1 MRHETNANERGEP
14 KANPSTDQPL
24 QMTAAKTQTSLGRE
38 TSAGVTRAAASS
50 ANMIDQQL
58 QDAVEAERL
67 IDLELEELIRT
78 SGASVLDGMRKT
90 LDPEGSVL
98 SSIRSA
104 MAGISSL
111 SEKTTETATMAARVS
126 SKIRSLDVRQSRVR
140 EVLSRI
146 DTIDERKRSV
156 EGVKRALDAGDLG
169 AAVGCVSQFLD
180 SLPEEEKEEE
190 EGGSTDADAAA
201 EDDRRKPTTSS
212 SSSSRSRENE
222 SRQQRDAMEAYRK
235 QCEDMVRAA
244 VDDAIAK
251 DDMAS
256 VMTYCQMFG
265 PLKLQKEGV
274 RTLVGF
280 VTKKIR
286 ANAKEAYDA
295 LVDGFS
301 LTGAKVTYVD
311 ALTNV
316 LKDVAEGIDATLDA
330 MRDAFGPEFALEGV
344 HTLHGECDVW
354 GARVMARYM
363 DEKGLSKLVEAS
375 LVSTSPSA
383 SMARDTTAA
392 ARVEVSIL
400 MELLVICTRGEEYI
414 KYVLQAMAEA
424 ASPNA
429 LAPAMETTVRGG
441 PFGSSMREVL
451 SYYISLEEVY
461 VEESVTKAIE
471 IDQTVHGSLT
481 SSMVD
486 DSFYVLLSAGK
497 RALSTGRAPSAVAV
511 LNQINTV
518 LGTVY
523 KSSLMRKLQ
532 GCPSRLAACV
542 DGGSGSGGGAPRA
555 PAHQQPSSSSSST
568 SSKSHAHAY
577 AYAVVMNDVDLS
589 AVYVEKLRQQLEQ
602 VAHQVF
608 SPTPQDDDRIQMVLA
623 DLNKTSSEIRRL
635 ADQATEQLTTSL
647 MLKTRHTLEAFIS
660 ASYELSDAG
669 GGFEISDQWSALMLQ
684 SFGRTF
690 SWLQPMLTPDLMQR
704 VLASA
709 VDKIV
714 SRMEAAVAAKTFTQL
729 GGLQLDKDVRALV
742 IGLSELCET
751 SLRDKFARLGQ
762 LATVLS
768 VESAGEAADLIRDE
782 LLSLSALDVRSA
794 LMQRVDLSQSAVL
807 SLQV

>member
-1 MRHETNANERGEP
+1 
-14 KANPSTDQPL
+14 
-24 QMTAAKTQTSLGRE
+24 MTAAKTQAQTSLGRE

-111 SEKTTETATMAARVS
+111 SEKTTETATLAARVS

-180 SLPEEEKEEE
+180 SLPEEVEVEVEVE
-190 EGGSTDADAAA
+190 EGGSADADA
-201 EDDRRKPTTSS
+201 DRKPTITTTTSS
-212 SSSSRSRENE
+212 SSSRETRRENE

-330 MRDAFGPEFALEGV
+330 MRDAFGPEYALEGV
-344 HTLHGECDVW
+344 HTLHEECDVW
-354 GARVMARYM
+354 GARVMARYTE
-363 DEKGLSKLVEAS
+363 EKGLSKLVEAS
-375 LVSTSPSA
+375 LVSASPSA
-383 SMARDTTAA
+383 SMARDSTAA
-392 ARVEVSIL
+392 TARVEVSIL

-461 VEESVTKAIE
+461 VEESVIKAIE
-471 IDQTVHGSLT
+471 IDQTVPGSLT

-542 DGGSGSGGGAPRA
+542 DGGNGGGGSGGSGGGGSGGGGSGAPRA
-555 PAHQQPSSSSSST
+555 PAHQQPSSST
-568 SSKSHAHAY
+568 SSESHAYAY
-577 AYAVVMNDVDLS
+577 AHAYAVVMNDVDLS
-589 AVYVEKLRQQLEQ
+589 AVYVEKLREQLEQ

-690 SWLQPMLTPDLMQR
+690 SWLRPMLTPDLMQR

>member
-1 MRHETNANERGEP
+1 MSWR
-14 KANPSTDQPL
+14 
-24 QMTAAKTQTSLGRE
+24 TSLFSYWVCCKRWD
-38 TSAGVTRAAASS
+38 R
-50 ANMIDQQL
+50 N
-58 QDAVEAERL
+58 
-67 IDLELEELIRT
+67 
-78 SGASVLDGMRKT
+78 
-90 LDPEGSVL
+90 
-98 SSIRSA
+98 
-104 MAGISSL
+104 
-111 SEKTTETATMAARVS
+111 EKTKRRVEIRIVGRGFLLAR
-126 SKIRSLDVRQSRVR
+126 ITL
-140 EVLSRI
+140 
-146 DTIDERKRSV
+146 
-156 EGVKRALDAGDLG
+156 KRASYD
-169 AAVGCVSQFLD
+169 
-180 SLPEEEKEEE
+180 PPP
-190 EGGSTDADAAA
+190 
-201 EDDRRKPTTSS
+201 RKPTITTTSS
-212 SSSSRSRENE
+212 SSSSRETRRENE

-330 MRDAFGPEFALEGV
+330 MRDAFGPEYALEGV
-344 HTLHGECDVW
+344 HTLHEECDVW
-354 GARVMARYM
+354 GARVMARYTE
-363 DEKGLSKLVEAS
+363 EKGLSKLVEAS
-375 LVSTSPSA
+375 LVSASPSA
-383 SMARDTTAA
+383 SMARDSTAA
-392 ARVEVSIL
+392 TARVEVSIL

-471 IDQTVHGSLT
+471 IDQTVPGSLT

-542 DGGSGSGGGAPRA
+542 DGGGNGGSGGGGSGAPRA
-555 PAHQQPSSSSSST
+555 PAHQQPSSST
-568 SSKSHAHAY
+568 SSESHAYAY

-589 AVYVEKLRQQLEQ
+589 AVYVEKLREQLEQ